1 MSKHKKKKINL
12 RNLAKVATAQRKNEY
27 LRKIRK
33 VLDVIECG
41 HLLKLIDMRELEIIY
56 QFRCKA
62 IQIVVAENDFMPGR
76 KLKWIRRLV
85 AAMLKRYEVKLMADK
100 GSVDL
105 DTFFT
110 AGATLIVY
118 YRMLDAE
125 DYKNAALVKKTL
137 EPFYEYRLHI
147 KEAYEHLIQITKTA
161 SLMLSD
167 MTKRMFWAS
176 IDLNLANK
184 DMGIG
189 YHVIWH
195 SVVPERIHVTIKG
208 ENHLAYR
215 LGLPEFKIG
224 PKWVSVDAK
233 ANNLPVEGDAHEMD
247 VYIQEHALR
256 RLFERN
262 DCISRETIMLELI
275 RAFENPVMNYHAD
288 TGMVFIDFNLYKI
301 KTGYLLASISNK
313 RLIIRTFL
321 FITYIETPEGDLLRK
336 NTGLK
341 KSDIEFLE
349 LDKLSTF
356 MTAEIYENK
365 QIKHIFVEAGC
376 RSLYKLYNILK
387 EKNITISKHPNTSL
401 IEDYLGI
408 DLAKEYLEEED
419 EEEETET
426 ETETEEVDEEEDI
439 AADAGDEGKPDDEE
453 EEDTSTLGI
462 WKKSNVSTKI
472 MLLLFG
478 VPIIIIAVCIGLG
491 KLIARSIK
499 RMRNG

>member
-195 SVVPERIHVTIKG
+195 SVVPEKIHVEING
-208 ENHLAYR
+208 ETHTAIRVGYC
-215 LGLPEFKIG
+215 GAQSGPE
-224 PKWVSVDAK
+224 WVSIK
-233 ANNLPVEGDAHEMD
+233 AEKLGIHTANPDKRYD
-247 VYIQEHALR
+247 VYIQTHALQ
-256 RLFERN
+256 RLNERI
-262 DCISRETIMLELI
+262 DCIYSETLLTELFISVKVAKCQREPNSGKIL
-275 RAFENPVMNYHAD
+275 
-288 TGMVFIDFNLYKI
+288 IDFTVVDTKA
-301 KTGYLLASISNK
+301 GYLLCDVIDNK
-313 RLIIRTFL
+313 IIIRTFL
-321 FITYIETPEGDLLRK
+321 FLTHNGTPEGEKLRQ
-336 NTGLK
+336 NTGLQK
-341 KSDIEFLE
+341 EDIQFLD

-356 MTAEIYENK
+356 IAPEVYNNERIRK
-365 QIKHIFVEAGC
+365 IFTEAGC
-376 RSLYKLYNILK
+376 DSIFHFHEYVEEYEIPIK
-387 EKNITISKHPNTSL
+387 KHPNATL
-401 IEDYLGI
+401 IEKYIG
-408 DLAKEYLEEED
+408 KEEAD
-419 EEEETET
+419 KFFEEEE
-426 ETETEEVDEEEDI
+426 
-439 AADAGDEGKPDDEE
+439 G
-453 EEDTSTLGI
+453 SY
-462 WKKSNVSTKI
+462 
-472 MLLLFG
+472 
-478 VPIIIIAVCIGLG
+478 
-491 KLIARSIK
+491 
-499 RMRNG
+499 